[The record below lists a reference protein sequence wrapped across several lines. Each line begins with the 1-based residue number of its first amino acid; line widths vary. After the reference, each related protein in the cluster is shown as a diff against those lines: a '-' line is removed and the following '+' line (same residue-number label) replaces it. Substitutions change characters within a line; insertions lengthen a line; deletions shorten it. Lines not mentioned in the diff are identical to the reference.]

1 MPDRLRIHRLVP
13 LWLGRSI
20 RLVLISVNCP
30 IVSCQRARLG
40 EPDAANSAREGLQV
54 DVPLVVEDQTCA
66 LRERLVADGAVR
78 VDEVALEM
86 RLAGASALDRD
97 LDLLVGVAGQDLE
110 ARVVLPARDW
120 RLLGGR
126 RQSPSAAVAT
136 SLAWL
141 VHSAKGCTLGRR
153 DGVDLW
159 RVLTA

>member
-1 MPDRLRIHRLVP
+1 MPHRLRIHRLAP
-13 LWLGRSI
+13 LWLGHSI
-20 RLVLISVNCP
+20 RLVIISVNCP

-40 EPDAANSAREGLQV
+40 EPDAAPAAREGLQV

-97 LDLLVGVAGQDLE
+97 LELLVGVAGQDLE

-126 RQSPSAAVAT
+126 RQSWSAPVAT
-136 SLAWL
+136 SLARL

-153 DGVDLW
+153 HGLDRW